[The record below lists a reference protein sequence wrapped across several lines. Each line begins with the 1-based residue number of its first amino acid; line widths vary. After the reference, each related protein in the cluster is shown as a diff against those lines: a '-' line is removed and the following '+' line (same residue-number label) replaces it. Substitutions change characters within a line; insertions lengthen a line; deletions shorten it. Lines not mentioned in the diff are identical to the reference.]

1 MTDSASL
8 RSSPQS
14 QRVPDHLVY
23 PLDPFAADFARAY
36 SIGVEA
42 WADADVAIVGLARN
56 CGPRLDANLARL
68 LQLVADCRSW
78 RLHIRTNDNTDDTE
92 AVLVRFCMD
101 NPKATFHT
109 QTLDRPQFSA
119 EFAGPRTVALAEYRT
134 ACQEWVRQHCP
145 DSTYTLVIDWD
156 AWGGW
161 SHAGVMHGVGS
172 LATTTDAYGMASV
185 SLLEHP
191 VSINDSNGP
200 RMSSAFLT
208 YDAWAMRGV
217 GQPTNYWDDYT
228 AGMGGWKHHWI
239 PPVGSPPVVVA
250 SAFGGMAIYDTQ
262 AYLAGTYDGSD
273 CEHVGLHRTISQR
286 TGLNLYLDPAMR
298 MIMSWLERTA
308 D

>member
-1 MTDSASL
+1 MTDSASSP
-8 RSSPQS
+8 SSPKS
-14 QRVPDHLVY
+14 LRVPDRLIY
-23 PLDPFAADFARAY
+23 PLDYFAADFARVQ

-42 WADADVAIVGLARN
+42 WADGDVAIVGLARN
-56 CGPRLDANLARL
+56 CGPWLKANLSRL
-68 LQLVADCRSW
+68 LLLVGDCRSW
-78 RLHIRTNDNTDDTE
+78 RFRCETNDNTDDTE
-92 AVLVRFCMD
+92 TVLANFCD
-101 NPKATFHT
+101 AYPQATFNT
-109 QTLDRPQFSA
+109 QTLNRQQFSA

-172 LATTTDAYGMASV
+172 LATMTDAYGMASV

-191 VSINDSNGP
+191 VSVNDGKGP
-200 RMSSAFLT
+200 RTSSAFLT

-228 AGMGGWKHHWI
+228 AGFGGWKHHWI

-250 SAFGGMAIYDTQ
+250 SAFGGMAIYETQ
-262 AYLAGTYDGSD
+262 AYLQGVYDGSD
-273 CEHVGLHRTISQR
+273 CEHVGLHRTISKH
-286 TGLNLYLDPAMR
+286 TGKNLYLDPSMR
-298 MIMSWLERTA
+298 MVMSWLE
-308 D
+308 

>member
-1 MTDSASL
+1 MK
-8 RSSPQS
+8 
-14 QRVPDHLVY
+14 VPDHLVY
-23 PLDPFAADFARAY
+23 PIDHFAADFKRQHDTG
-36 SIGVEA
+36 IEA

-56 CGPRLDANLARL
+56 CGPWLDANLARL
-68 LQLVADCRSW
+68 LMLVGGCRSW
-78 RLHIRTNDNTDDTE
+78 RLHIATNDNTDDTE
-92 AVLVRFCMD
+92 AVLASFCAAY
-101 NPKATFHT
+101 PQATFNA
-109 QTLDRPQFSA
+109 QTLNRQQFSA

-134 ACQEWVRQHCP
+134 ACQEWVRQNCP

-161 SHAGVMHGVGS
+161 SHAGAMHGVGS
-172 LATTTDAYGMASV
+172 LATIEDAYGMASV

-191 VSINDSNGP
+191 VSVNDGKGA

-250 SAFGGMAIYDTQ
+250 SAFGGMAIYETQ
-262 AYLAGTYDGSD
+262 AYLKGEYDGSD
-273 CEHVGLHRTISQR
+273 CEHVGLHRTIAKR
-286 TGLNLYLDPAMR
+286 TGKRLYLDPAMR
-298 MIMSWLERTA
+298 CVMSWLE
-308 D
+308 